1 MIYMCNFHTAV
12 CERVQYM
19 EYYYEIIQKT
29 SENSWLWSWPH
40 RKTSAPHPCSQGNF
54 LGRAKLELEK
64 VCQGYVLV
72 TTGV

>member
-1 MIYMCNFHTAV
+1 MCNFHTAV

-54 LGRAKLELEK
+54 LSRAKLELEK